1 MICQSIEVRYF
12 QGLETGRP
20 KNEMKE
26 VMYAFENWHTAGLS
40 LCFAMAAFRS
50 ATAIAKLS
58 RVELLGRKRRA
69 EAPSWHTSATTAGFK
84 KEPIF
89 CFTTKNEMTLKHI
102 KKGW

>member
-69 EAPSWHTSATTAGFK
+69 EAPSWHTSAITAGLKRNQFFVSPQ
-84 KEPIF
+84 E
-89 CFTTKNEMTLKHI
+89 TK
-102 KKGW
+102 